1 MLAIGYSQARNSLK
15 EYLDKVTDDYETII
29 ITRKEDKNVVVMS
42 EDQYNNLMENLHVL
56 STENNRQRLLESKK
70 QLEEGLTVI
79 TKIEED

>member
-1 MLAIGYSQARNSLK
+1 MLAIGYSQARNNLK

-42 EDQYNNLMENLHVL
+42 EDQYNNLLENLHVL

-70 QLEEGLTVI
+70 QLEEGLTI
-79 TKIEED
+79 IAKIEED

>member
-1 MLAIGYSQARNSLK
+1 MLAIGYSQARNNLK

-42 EDQYNNLMENLHVL
+42 EDQYNNLLENLHVL

-70 QLEEGLTVI
+70 QLEAGFTVI
-79 TKIEED
+79 AKIEED

>member
-1 MLAIGYSQARNSLK
+1 MLAIGYSQARNNLK

-42 EDQYNNLMENLHVL
+42 EDQYNNLLENLHVL

-79 TKIEED
+79 AKIEED